1 MKNPLRSA
9 YSTEGRRMAGA
20 RALWCANGMK
30 KEQFGKPIIAIVNS
44 FTQFVPGHV
53 HLHEAGQLVKAEIEK
68 LGCFAA
74 EFNTIAID
82 DGIAMGHDGMLYSL
96 PSRDIIADSVEY
108 MVNAHKADAMVCIS
122 NCDKITPGMLM
133 AAMRLNIPTVFVS
146 GGPMEAGE
154 WNGRHLDL
162 IDAMIEAADTS
173 VSDEQI
179 AEVERHAC
187 PGCGCCSG
195 MFTANSMNCLN
206 EAIGLALP
214 GNGTIVA
221 THKNRVQL
229 FKDAAKLIVE
239 NAYKYYEEGDA
250 SVLPRSIATRQAFL
264 NAMSLDI
271 AMGGSTNTVLHLL
284 AVAHEAEADFTMDDI
299 DQLSRRIPC
308 LCKVAPNT
316 PVYHVQDVNRAGGIL
331 SIMHELL
338 KAGLVDGKTKRVDGK
353 TLAEAIDEYAITSP
367 HVTAAALQKY
377 KSAPGHQFCIQMGA
391 QENYYQELDTD
402 RTAGCIR
409 DIAHA
414 YSKDGGLAVL
424 KGNIAEDGCVVKT
437 AGVDESIWKFT
448 GPAKV
453 FDSQEAACEGIL
465 GGKVQAG
472 DVVVILYEG
481 PKGGPGMQEM
491 LYPTSYIK
499 SRHLGK
505 ACALITDGRFSGGT
519 SGLSIGHISPEAAA
533 GGNIGLVKEG
543 DLIEINIPERS
554 IRVQLSDEEL
564 AKRRQAEEA
573 RGPKA
578 FTPPVRQREVSKAL
592 KAYAKMV
599 SSADKGGVRII
610 D

>member
-1 MKNPLRSA
+1 MKHQLRSSM
-9 YSTEGRRMAGA
+9 STEGRRMAGA
-20 RALWCANGMK
+20 RALWVANGMK
-30 KEQFGKPIIAIVNS
+30 KEMMGKPIIAIVNS
-44 FTQFVPGHV
+44 FTQFVPGHT
-53 HLHEAGQLVKAEIEK
+53 HLHEIGQQVKAEIEK

-133 AAMRLNIPTVFVS
+133 ASMRLNIPTVFVS

-154 WNGRHLDL
+154 WGGKHLDL
-162 IDAMIEAADTS
+162 IDAMIKSADPT
-173 VSDEQI
+173 VSDADVDQI
-179 AEVERHAC
+179 ERHAC
-187 PGCGCCSG
+187 PGCGSCSG

-221 THKNRVQL
+221 THANRKQL
-229 FKDAAKLIVE
+229 FKDAAQLIVK
-239 NAYKYYEEGDA
+239 NAYKYYEDGDD

-264 NAMSLDI
+264 NAMTLDI

-284 AVAHEAEADFTMDDI
+284 AIANEAEVDFKMDDI
-299 DQLSRRIPC
+299 DMLSRRVPC

-316 PVYHVQDVNRAGGIL
+316 QKYHIQDVNRAGGIMNIL
-331 SIMHELL
+331 GELA
-338 KAGLVDGKTKRVDGK
+338 KGGLLDTTVTRVDGMK
-353 TLAEAIDEYAITSP
+353 LGEAIEKYNITVAQPDAEAMRIYT
-367 HVTAAALQKY
+367 
-377 KSAPGHQFCIQMGA
+377 SAPGGKFNIELGSQ
-391 QENYYQELDTD
+391 NNTYKELDTD
-402 RTAGCIR
+402 RAEGCIR
-409 DIAHA
+409 DLQHA

-424 KGNIAEDGCVVKT
+424 KGNIAQDGCVVKT
-437 AGVDESIWKFT
+437 AGVDESIWKFS

-453 FDSQEAACEGIL
+453 FDSQEAACDGIL
-465 GGKVQAG
+465 GGKVVSG
-472 DVVVILYEG
+472 DVVVITHEG

-499 SRHLGK
+499 SKHLGK
-505 ACALITDGRFSGGT
+505 ECALITDGRFSGGT

-533 GGNIGLVKEG
+533 GGNIGKIVDG
-543 DLIEINIPERS
+543 DIIEIDIPGRS
-554 IRVQLSDEEL
+554 INVKLTDEEL
-564 AKRRQAEEA
+564 AA
-573 RGPKA
+573 RPMA
-578 FTPPVRQREVSKAL
+578 PVTRDRKVSKAL
-592 KAYAKMV
+592 RAYAAMV

-610 D
+610 